1 MKPPKFAVDKRA
13 VPRIEAGHPWVFA
26 NELAVPARELP
37 PGGTVDITAVD
48 GRFLGRGYA
57 NPASLI
63 AVRLC
68 TRAKGQTLD
77 LPGFWAEQLR
87 SALELR
93 QALFPG
99 ETAWRWIHGES
110 DGIPGVVIDRF
121 DDVIAAQITTLG
133 MEQRRDALLAAI
145 RDVLPSLRGAVLRND
160 VKVRELEGL
169 EQGREV
175 WFGDVPDAVTIR
187 EGDVRYVVSP
197 LGGQKTGHFFDQR
210 LNREFAA
217 PLCRGRRVLDVYSNS
232 GGWGLH
238 ALHAGATQAVFVDKS
253 ADACALVERNL
264 AENGFADR
272 GVIVQDEGRR
282 ALMELVAQGQRFGAV
297 VLDPPAF
304 AKTRKAAG
312 AALKGYR
319 EINALGL
326 QLVEPGGFLF
336 TSSCSHH
343 IVEDRLLEAIND
355 AARETG
361 KTLRLVRRGEQG
373 PDHPVLPAMP
383 ESRYLKSWAF
393 QVQPVF

>member
-26 NELAVPARELP
+26 NELQVPARELP
-37 PGGTVDITAVD
+37 PGGVVDITAVD

-63 AVRLC
+63 AVRIC
-68 TRAKGQTLD
+68 TRNKGEHID
-77 LPGFWAEQLR
+77 LPGFWAARLR
-87 SALELR
+87 AALELR
-93 QALFPG
+93 QAIYPG
-99 ETAWRWIHGES
+99 ERSYRWVHGES
-110 DGIPGVVIDRF
+110 DGVPGVVIDRF
-121 DDVIAAQITTLG
+121 DDVIGVQITTLG
-133 MEQRRDALLAAI
+133 MEQRRDALREALC
-145 RDVLPSLRGAVLRND
+145 DVLPLRGAVLRND

-175 WFGDVPDAVTIR
+175 WFGDIPETITIA
-187 EGDVRYVVSP
+187 EGDVRYVVAP

-210 LNREFAA
+210 ANRAFAA
-217 PLCRGRRVLDVYSNS
+217 ALSPGRRVLDVYANS

-238 ALHAGATQAVFVDKS
+238 ALRAGASQVVFIDKS
-253 ADACALVERNL
+253 ADACAAIETNL

-272 GVIVQDEGRR
+272 GLIVNDEGRR
-282 ALMELVAQGQRFGAV
+282 ALMELVAQGQRFGSV

-312 AALKGYR
+312 AALKGYA

-343 IVEDRLLEAIND
+343 VHEDRLLEIITD
-355 AARETG
+355 AARQSG
-361 KTLRLVRRGEQG
+361 KELRLIRRGEQAL
-373 PDHPVLPAMP
+373 DHPVLPAMP

-393 QVQPVF
+393 QVQPLR